1 MAACLFDRQDC
12 EIRGSQ
18 LQYQPE
24 YDVYCTQNYRNGKS
38 DEGCNNAACGWDG
51 RDCDLPASV
60 KKPVDGSLFFVLNIT
75 LERCHDQCKSPFE
88 QFLSLKLGTNMKV
101 KHDKNGHAMGYPF
114 DPQDMFNHT
123 VYLFTTN
130 CSFIGY

>member
-1 MAACLFDRQDC
+1 M
-12 EIRGSQ
+12 
-18 LQYQPE
+18 
-24 YDVYCTQNYRNGKS
+24 
-38 DEGCNNAACGWDG
+38 
-51 RDCDLPASV
+51 
-60 KKPVDGSLFFVLNIT
+60 KKPTDGSLFFVLNMP
-75 LERCHDQCKSPFE
+75 LERFHDQYKTLFE
-88 QFLSLKLGTNMKV
+88 RFLSLKLGTNMKV